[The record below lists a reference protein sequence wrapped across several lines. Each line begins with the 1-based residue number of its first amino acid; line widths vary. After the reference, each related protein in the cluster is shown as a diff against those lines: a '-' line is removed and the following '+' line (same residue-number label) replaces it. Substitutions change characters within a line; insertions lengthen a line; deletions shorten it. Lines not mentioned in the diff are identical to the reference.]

1 MASRQRLKKEID
13 YIVSDL
19 VIDCFTFMTMQQE
32 PNKPEVLEIVQDTLN
47 LRNELRNQAN
57 HPEKKGESQTTK
69 NYYDNIAKVLVDS
82 IEASYQK
89 LGKLI
94 APELK

>member
-19 VIDCFTFMTMQQE
+19 IVDCFTLMTMQNE

-47 LRNELRNQAN
+47 LRSELRLQAN
-57 HPEKKGESQTTK
+57 HPEKRAESQSTK
-69 NYYDNIAKVLVDS
+69 NFYDNIAKVLVDN
-82 IEASYQK
+82 IEASYEK

-94 APELK
+94 SPELK

>member
-1 MASRQRLKKEID
+1 MASIQRLKKEID

-19 VIDCFTFMTMQQE
+19 VVDCFTFMTMQQE
-32 PNKPEVLEIVQDTLN
+32 PNKPEVLQIVQDTLN
-47 LRNELRNQAN
+47 LRNELRHQAN
-57 HPEKKGESQTTK
+57 HPENKEASQSTK

-82 IEASYQK
+82 IEGNYQK

-94 APELK
+94 SPELK

>member
-19 VIDCFTFMTMQQE
+19 VIDCFTFMTMQQD
-32 PNKPEVLEIVQDTLN
+32 PNKPEVLQIVQDTLN

-57 HPEKKGESQTTK
+57 HPENKDASQSTK

-94 APELK
+94 SPE

>member
-19 VIDCFTFMTMQQE
+19 VVDCFTFMTMQQE
-32 PNKPEVLEIVQDTLN
+32 PNKPEVLQIVQDTLN
-47 LRNELRNQAN
+47 LRNELRFQAN
-57 HPEKKGESQTTK
+57 HPGNKGESQSTK

-82 IEASYQK
+82 IEESYQK

-94 APELK
+94 SPELK

>member
-32 PNKPEVLEIVQDTLN
+32 PNKPEVLQIVQDTLN
-47 LRNELRNQAN
+47 LRNELRNQVN

-69 NYYDNIAKVLVDS
+69 NYYDSIAKVLVDS

-94 APELK
+94 SPE

>member
-57 HPEKKGESQTTK
+57 HPENKDASQTIK
-69 NYYDNIAKVLVDS
+69 SYYDNIAKALVDS

-89 LGKLI
+89 LGKLV
-94 APELK
+94 APELN

>member
-19 VIDCFTFMTMQQE
+19 IVDCFTFMTMQNE
-32 PNKPEVLEIVQDTLN
+32 PNKPEVLEIVQNTLN
-47 LRNELRNQAN
+47 LRSELRLQSN
-57 HPEKKGESQTTK
+57 HPEKRGESQSIK
-69 NYYDNIAKVLVDS
+69 NYYDNIAKVLVDN
-82 IEASYQK
+82 IEASYEK

-94 APELK
+94 SPELK

>member
-32 PNKPEVLEIVQDTLN
+32 PNKPEVLQIVQDTLN

-57 HPEKKGESQTTK
+57 HPENKDASQSTKG
-69 NYYDNIAKVLVDS
+69 YYDNIAKVLVDS

-94 APELK
+94 SPE